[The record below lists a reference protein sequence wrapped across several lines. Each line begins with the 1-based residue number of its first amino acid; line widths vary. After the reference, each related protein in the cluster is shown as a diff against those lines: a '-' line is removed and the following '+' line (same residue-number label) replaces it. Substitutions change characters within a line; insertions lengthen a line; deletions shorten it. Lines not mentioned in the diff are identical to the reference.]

1 MNELVMDTTDRF
13 VFRTEQSPHE
23 TLLDTLVDPDAA
35 EQMTRLT
42 DIVRSEKLQVM
53 LSFLRLFNYLSTL
66 SIVARRRLYRPA

>member
-1 MNELVMDTTDRF
+1 MDTTDRF